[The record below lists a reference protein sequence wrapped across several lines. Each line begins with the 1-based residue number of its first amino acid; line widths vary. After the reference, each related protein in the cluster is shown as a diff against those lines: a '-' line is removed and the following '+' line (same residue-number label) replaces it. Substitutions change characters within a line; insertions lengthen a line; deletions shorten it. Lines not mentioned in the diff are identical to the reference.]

1 MFKLVRTLLSRDLIL
16 LGLRDLRAHK
26 LRALLTVLGMIF
38 GVGAVICML
47 SIGAG
52 ASAEALA
59 NIRRLGSNNIILRSV
74 EPTRSQPPVEAQ
86 RQVHKYGLRR
96 EDVARLRALE
106 HVDDVVL
113 LREVADQV
121 RHASRRV
128 DSNVVGVTSNF
139 FNVVRVPL
147 ARGRALVDL
156 DEQTHEKVC
165 VVGAGVAAGLFPNE
179 DALGRTIS
187 VVNRATGPVPYK
199 VVGVLAKVE
208 AAGAPAKGRGARN
221 VNLETYIPLSTADLR
236 YGDLKYQNTGGTREI
251 KEVQFSDIY
260 LKVDRQESV
269 LPVSRMVA
277 RVMEHGHRQQDYSI
291 TVPLELLQQAEHTK
305 LLWQIVLGSIAG
317 VSLLIGGIGIMNTM
331 LASVTERTREI
342 GIRRA
347 LGAQRYHITAQ
358 FLVETLLLSVCGGFV
373 GILLGVGISLAV
385 NYIATDFRTI
395 VPLWGVLLCFGISAA
410 SGIACGLYPA
420 SVAARLDPI
429 RALNAGAQPT

>member
-1 MFKLVRTLLSRDLIL
+1 M
-16 LGLRDLRAHK
+16 
-26 LRALLTVLGMIF
+26 
-38 GVGAVICML
+38 
-47 SIGAG
+47 
-52 ASAEALA
+52 
-59 NIRRLGSNNIILRSV
+59 
-74 EPTRSQPPVEAQ
+74 
-86 RQVHKYGLRR
+86 
-96 EDVARLRALE
+96 
-106 HVDDVVL
+106 
-113 LREVADQV
+113 
-121 RHASRRV
+121 
-128 DSNVVGVTSNF
+128 
-139 FNVVRVPL
+139 
-147 ARGRALVDL
+147 
-156 DEQTHEKVC
+156 
-165 VVGAGVAAGLFPNE
+165 VGAGVAAGLFPNE